1 MSIDMLP
8 DEVLL
13 AIFDFCVVDE
23 YPFANDDKKEI
34 KEIEAWQSLVHVCQ
48 RWRSLVFGS
57 PHRLNLRLVCT
68 SGTPARDTLDVWPAL
83 PLLILASIFE
93 TSCVDNIIAVLER
106 SDCVCGIYLVVIPSS
121 QMERVST
128 AMRGPF
134 PMLTNLR
141 LHSDGEN
148 DETPVLPDSFLG
160 GSAPRLQQLWLER
173 ISFPGLPKLLLS
185 ATRLYDLSL
194 YDIPHS
200 GYLSPDAMVTAL
212 STLTCLEYFL
222 LQFQSPQSS
231 PYQES
236 RRPPPLSRSVL
247 PVLTDLKFKGVS
259 EYLDDLVARIDS
271 PRLKDLDV
279 TFFNQIVFDT
289 PQLVQFIGRTQ
300 MLKTSERASVT
311 CSVDAARV
319 SLSPRTSSTTSLNVE
334 IPCMKLDWQISSLEQ
349 VFTSCLPP
357 LSTLEDFYIDDQKLD
372 WQDNIENSLWL
383 ELLRPFATV
392 ENLYLSKEFARR
404 IVPALQELV
413 GGRTTEVL
421 PALQNIFLEGL
432 QPSGSVQR
440 GIGQFAA
447 ARRAIGHPIAVS
459 HWDRQLRGS

>member
-1 MSIDMLP
+1 MSIDVLP

-13 AIFDFCVVDE
+13 AIFDFCVDE
-23 YPFANDDKKEI
+23 HPFANDEK

-48 RWRSLVFGS
+48 RWRSVVFGS

-83 PLLILASIFE
+83 PLLILASVFE
-93 TSCVDNIIAVLER
+93 TSSVDNIIAVLEH
-106 SDCVCGIYLVVIPSS
+106 SDRVCGIYLVVIPSS
-121 QMERVST
+121 QLEKVST

-141 LHSDGEN
+141 LHSDE
-148 DETPVLPDSFLG
+148 ETPVLPDSFLG
-160 GSAPRLQQLWLER
+160 GSAPGLQQLWLER

-185 ATRLYDLSL
+185 ATHLYDLSL

-200 GYLSPDAMVTAL
+200 GYFSPDAMVTAL

-222 LQFQSPQSS
+222 LQFQSPRSS
-231 PYQES
+231 PYREG
-236 RRPPPLSRSVL
+236 RRPPPLTRTVL

-271 PRLKDLDV
+271 PRLKDLDI
-279 TFFNQIVFDT
+279 TFFNQIVFNT

-300 MLKTSERASVT
+300 INTPERASVT

-319 SLSPRTSSTTSLNVE
+319 RLSPRTSSTTSLNVE
-334 IPCMKLDWQISSLEQ
+334 IPCIELDWQVSSLEQ

-357 LSTLEDFYIDDQKLD
+357 LSTLEDLYIDDQKPD
-372 WQDNIENSLWL
+372 WQDNIENALWL
-383 ELLRPFATV
+383 ELLRPFTTV

-413 GGRTTEVL
+413 GGRTTEVF

-432 QPSGSVQR
+432 QPSGSVQE
-440 GIGQFAA
+440 GIAHFAA
-447 ARRAIGHPIAVS
+447 TRQATSHPITIS
-459 HWDRQLRGS
+459 RWDRGEKLDN